1 MLWLAVAGGGALGSL
16 ARFATGLAVSAW
28 VGTRFPW
35 GTLATNLLGC
45 FVMGFLAALLA
56 GRSDNVQLR
65 AFLLTGF
72 LGGYTT
78 FSSFANETLELARHD
93 QVGLAVANVICT
105 VVATLV
111 AVWLGYRL
119 TSP

>member
-16 ARFATGLAVSAW
+16 ARFATSLAVTSW
-28 VGTRFPW
+28 VGASFPW
-35 GTLATNLLGC
+35 GTLTANLLGC
-45 FVMGFLAALLA
+45 FAMGLGSTVLA
-56 GRSDNVQLR
+56 GRSDSVMLR

-78 FSSFANETLELARHD
+78 FSSFANETLELARHG
-93 QVGLAVANVICT
+93 QAWLAVANVICT

-119 TSP
+119 TAP

>member
-16 ARFATGLAVSAW
+16 ARFATALAVSAW
-28 VGTRFPW
+28 VGTGFPW
-35 GTLATNLLGC
+35 GTFTANVLGC
-45 FVMGFLAALLA
+45 FTMGLLAAILA
-56 GRSDNVQLR
+56 GHSDSALLR

-78 FSSFANETLELARHD
+78 FSSFAIETLELARHG
-93 QVGLAVANVICT
+93 QAWLAVANVICT
-105 VVATLV
+105 VMATLT

-119 TSP
+119 TAP

>member
-1 MLWLAVAGGGALGSL
+1 MLWLAVAGGGALGSV
-16 ARFATGLAVSAW
+16 ARFATSLAVSAW
-28 VGTRFPW
+28 VGTGFPW
-35 GTLATNLLGC
+35 GTFTANLLGC
-45 FVMGFLAALLA
+45 FVMGLLAAILA

-78 FSSFANETLELARHD
+78 FSSFANETLELARH
-93 QVGLAVANVICT
+93 GHAWLAVANVICT

-119 TSP
+119 TAP